1 MDIVMITTIK
11 LLVNGMVVIA
21 VTSPIPTLKKR
32 TSIAHLVTTAK
43 SLMKIVLMSGLMMI
57 FVMTTTTKL
66 LVIGTVVIAVT
77 SPIPTLKKRTSIAH
91 LVTTAKSLNK
101 IVLMFGLVMDIVMIT
116 TIKLPVNGMVV
127 IAAVL
132 LFLLLI

>member
-11 LLVNGMVVIA
+11 LLVNGM
-21 VTSPIPTLKKR
+21 
-32 TSIAHLVTTAK
+32 
-43 SLMKIVLMSGLMMI
+43 
-57 FVMTTTTKL
+57 
-66 LVIGTVVIAVT
+66 VVIAVT

-116 TIKLPVNGMVV
+116 TIKLPVNGMVE
-127 IAAVL
+127 IAALL
-132 LFLLLI
+132 LFLRLI

>member
-66 LVIGTVVIAVT
+66 LV
-77 SPIPTLKKRTSIAH
+77 
-91 LVTTAKSLNK
+91 
-101 IVLMFGLVMDIVMIT
+101 
-116 TIKLPVNGMVV
+116 NGMVV
-127 IAAVL
+127 IAVVL